1 MNNLI
6 EIHDSSLRITRNI
19 GRQIHMRIEN
29 NEVGILKSGKPLSS
43 QSQGQFNFFL
53 QKLIIAINKKF
64 EKYSSAVSFAE
75 AGEFNM
81 AADLLAE
88 EKIINCNK
96 NCGKAHT

>member
-1 MNNLI
+1 MKNQKDTQNTLFI
-6 EIHDSSLRITRNI
+6 LTRNI
-19 GRQIHMRIEN
+19 GMQKHMRIEN
-29 NEVGILKSGKPLSS
+29 KEVGILKSGKPLSS
-43 QSQGQFNFFL
+43 QSPGQFNFFL